1 MPERFRW
8 ALDAGALH
16 LYDFDPVVDR
26 AETIVT
32 AADRIARAEGA
43 AVCVATLV
51 EPDPWIEALCR
62 CGYEVDCSEPT
73 VKGGEVRSEVT
84 LVRIVG

>member
-1 MPERFRW
+1 MSGRFRW

-16 LYDFDPVVDR
+16 LYDLDPAVDD
-26 AETIVT
+26 AEAIVT
-32 AADRIARAEGA
+32 EADRIARAEGA
-43 AVCVATLV
+43 AVSVATLV

-62 CGYEVDCSEPT
+62 HGFEVDSTEPT
-73 VKGGEVRSEVT
+73 VKDGQVRNEVI